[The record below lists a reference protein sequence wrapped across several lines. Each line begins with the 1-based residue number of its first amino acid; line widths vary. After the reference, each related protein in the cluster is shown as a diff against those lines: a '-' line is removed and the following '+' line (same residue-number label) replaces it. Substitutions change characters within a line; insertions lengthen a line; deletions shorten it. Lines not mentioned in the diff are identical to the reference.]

1 MAANTYL
8 FCGMSVYSNKVIIAV
23 IKANKSNIKMLC
35 LNIYV
40 NLFQYICIA
49 GDDDLLDDFVHN
61 YLRMDGLFCMRL
73 IIKNTNDAIGK
84 LVC

>member
-1 MAANTYL
+1 
-8 FCGMSVYSNKVIIAV
+8 MSNVIQSFSGNKPKTFA
-23 IKANKSNIKMLC
+23 KK
-35 LNIYV
+35 IYMYE
-40 NLFQYICIA
+40 YIL
-49 GDDDLLDDFVHN
+49 GDDNLLDDFVHN